1 MKRADAI
8 FLGGAA
14 ALTVLVPGL
23 LVVTN
28 PFAEVGATLGAGFG
42 WGLALVGI
50 LLSWALM
57 ARSRS
62 RPEPTA
68 FVRAFMA
75 GMVLRLFLTIFC
87 LVGFVTL
94 LADPA
99 LKTFLLAYFL
109 CFTALTGLELLS
121 IKALSGTVAKPRPEA
136 SA

>member
-23 LVVTN
+23 LVLTN
-28 PFAEVGATLGAGFG
+28 PFAEAGATLGAGIG
-42 WGLALVGI
+42 WGLALVGM
-50 LLSWALM
+50 LMGWALM

-62 RPEPTA
+62 RPEPAA

-75 GMVLRLFLTIFC
+75 GMVLRLFLTIAVM
-87 LVGFVTL
+87 VGFVTL
-94 LADPA
+94 VADPA

-109 CFTALTGLELLS
+109 GFSALTGLELLS
-121 IKALSGTVAKPRPEA
+121 MKALSGTGRKPRPEA